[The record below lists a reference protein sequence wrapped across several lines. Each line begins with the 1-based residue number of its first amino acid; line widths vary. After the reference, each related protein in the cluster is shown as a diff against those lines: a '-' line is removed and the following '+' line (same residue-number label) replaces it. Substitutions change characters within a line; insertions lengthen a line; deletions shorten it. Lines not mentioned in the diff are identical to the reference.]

1 MLKCIGWQKQGGD
14 KVLTNKVIAIDGPAG
29 AGKSTIAKKLADN
42 INYTY
47 IDSGAM
53 YRALTLKV
61 LESNISL
68 SDIHGII
75 EISKKVDIDFR
86 DRSIYLDGKAV
97 DKQIREDIINKNVSI
112 VAAIPKVRKN
122 MVDVQRRIS
131 IGKNVVMDGRD
142 VGTVIFPSAFLKLFI
157 TASLEERAMRRYSE
171 MEAADKAVDF
181 QNIKVQIE
189 KRDYTDSNREDSPLT
204 QAQDA
209 ILIDTT
215 GKSIEDVLQEVKT
228 YLSLR
233 GGDIDAV

>member
-1 MLKCIGWQKQGGD
+1 MN
-14 KVLTNKVIAIDGPAG
+14 NKVIAIDGPAG

-61 LESNISL
+61 LETNSSMT
-68 SDIHGII
+68 DINRII

-97 DKQIREDIINKNVSI
+97 DKQIREDIVNKNVSI
-112 VAAIPKVRKN
+112 VAAIPEVRRN
-122 MVDVQRRIS
+122 MVELQRKIS

-142 VGTVIFPSAFLKLFI
+142 VGTVIFPDAFIKLFI

-171 MEAADKAVDF
+171 IESSDKVVDF
-181 QNIKVQIE
+181 QTIKSQIE
-189 KRDYTDSNREDSPLT
+189 KRDYTDSNREDSPLI
-204 QAQDA
+204 QAEDA
-209 ILIDTT
+209 VLIDTS
-215 GKSIEDVLQEVKT
+215 GKSIEAVLQEVKN
-228 YLSLR
+228 YLRLS
-233 GGDIDAV
+233 GGDIDDI